1 MSETEV
7 RKIPKKTVIIIG
19 VLIILAI
26 VGYLLITLSRDAKI
40 KEVLNS
46 LGYTNISKVV
56 VYNVSQVE
64 DKNTRVQ
71 SKLFKLSFNNDETKQ
86 ECFGLINEHN
96 GKFKKEIECK

>member
-1 MSETEV
+1 MSKTEV
-7 RKIPKKTVIIIG
+7 RKIPRKSIIIIV

-40 KEVLNS
+40 TEVLSS
-46 LGYTNISKVV
+46 LGYKNVSNVT

-64 DKNTRVQ
+64 DEETRIR
-71 SKLFKLSFNNDETKQ
+71 SKLFKVGFTNEETKQ
-86 ECFGLINEHN
+86 ECYGFINEHN